1 MAPHFLFV
9 ESYRKRGQ
17 RCFNYTITMNGKDF
31 ILLKQQNWAKRK
43 GIELVPGTIGSN
55 GEKNYVSKVA
65 QNLFEPLSEDNF
77 ACYNQGDGNETKDGG
92 KRRAKMKALH
102 SSSAIVVNLF
112 QYWQRE
118 NGIHLPS
125 LLRALK
131 LPATRYVGKEY
142 KNVGSQTDCTIVET
156 SKPLSFNGI
165 KFEEKFEISPDKALF
180 PHTPNIDVVIYGD
193 YDFAIESKFTE
204 PYSSKHD
211 GLKTKYVEDTSFWE
225 SLPNLYEL
233 AKEISPY
240 NNKFRYL
247 DAAQLIKH
255 VLGLKKKYI
264 KTHSDMQTSSGHA
277 LKIAAKPY
285 EFYLVYLWY
294 DVLGEDGFKHR
305 EEIEQFA
312 RIAEEDGIRFKHI
325 TYQEVIANLSKDCY
339 EGNEAYCDYMTERYL

>member
-1 MAPHFLFV
+1 MLFC
-9 ESYRKRGQ
+9 K
-17 RCFNYTITMNGKDF
+17 TMNGKDF

-43 GIELVPGTIGSN
+43 GFDLVPGTIGSD
-55 GEKNYVSKVA
+55 GEKNYVSDLA
-65 QNLFEPLSEDNF
+65 QNLFEPLSEDSL
-77 ACYNQGDGNETKDGG
+77 ACYGQGDGNETQDGG

-112 QYWQRE
+112 QYWQKKE
-118 NGIHLPS
+118 DLYP
-125 LLRALK
+125 LLRACK
-131 LPATRYVGKEY
+131 LPVTSYVGKEY
-142 KNVGSQTDCTIVET
+142 KNIGSKTDCTVVET
-156 SKPLSFNGI
+156 SKRLSFNGI
-165 KFEEKFEISPDKALF
+165 KFEEKFEISPDKVLF

-211 GLKTKYVEDTSFWE
+211 GLKTKYVEDASLWE

-247 DAAQLIKH
+247 DAAQLLKH
-255 VLGLKKKYI
+255 ILGLKKKYG
-264 KTHSDMQTSSGHA
+264 KSYSTLQTSNGHA
-277 LKIAAKPY
+277 LKVATKPY

-312 RIAEEDGIRFKHI
+312 KIAEADGIRFKHI
-325 TYQEVIANLSKDCY
+325 TYQEVIANLSKDFY
-339 EGNEAYCDYMTERYL
+339 EGNEAYCDYLTERYL

>member
-43 GIELVPGTIGSN
+43 GFELVPGTIGSD
-55 GEKNYVSKVA
+55 GEKNYVSDLV
-65 QNLFEPLSEDNF
+65 QNLFEPLSEDSLV
-77 ACYNQGDGNETKDGG
+77 CYRQGDGNETKDGG

-112 QYWQRE
+112 QYWQKKE
-118 NGIHLPS
+118 YLYP
-125 LLRALK
+125 LLRACK
-131 LPATRYVGKEY
+131 LPVTSHVGKEY
-142 KNVGSQTDCTIVET
+142 KNIGAKTDCTVVET
-156 SKPLSFNGI
+156 SKRLSFNGI

-204 PYSSKHD
+204 PYNNKHD
-211 GLKTKYVEDTSFWE
+211 GLKAKYVEDTSLWQ
-225 SLPNLYEL
+225 SLPNSYEL

-247 DAAQLIKH
+247 DAAQLLKH
-255 VLGLKKKYI
+255 ILGLKKKYGTPYSTM
-264 KTHSDMQTSSGHA
+264 KTLSGRA
-277 LKIAAKPY
+277 LKMVAKPY

-294 DVLGEDGFKHR
+294 DVLGEEGFKHR

-312 RIAEEDGIRFKHI
+312 RIADADGIRFRHI
-325 TYQEVIANLSKDCY
+325 TYQEVIANLSKDFY
-339 EGNEAYCDYMTERYL
+339 EGNEAYCDYLTERYL